1 MIPLQRCLES
11 AGNPETSPTRKPQST
26 LRKPFRARPAKTG
39 AAWRGVLHAVGPALG
54 WAVSLAGCVAERPV
68 VRAGAEGPVPEA
80 GLAVKN
86 LQRDGHIL
94 IGGEVAPAG
103 LEDLYRAGV
112 RTIIDVRNEPGPMA
126 AEAERARP
134 LGMNYVAVPMVSN
147 AMTAEQA
154 RAILEAM
161 SRHKKGDVLIHCG
174 SGNRAAGAYG
184 LYLGATGQC
193 PVQEALERAKTAGLR
208 NDELVRAV
216 RAHLTTGPSGETTTR
231 PSQ

>member
-1 MIPLQRCLES
+1 MPHHRCQES
-11 AGNPETSPTRKPQST
+11 VGNPETSPTHKLHSAFRKPV
-26 LRKPFRARPAKTG
+26 RARPTTAG
-39 AAWRGVLHAVGPALG
+39 AAWRGVLLVVGPALG
-54 WAVSLAGCVAERPV
+54 WAVSLAGCAEDRPV
-68 VRAGAEGPVPEA
+68 VRAGAEGPAPEA

-94 IGGEVAPAG
+94 IGGEVGPAG

-126 AEAERARP
+126 AEAQRARG
-134 LGMNYVAVPMVSN
+134 LGMNYVAVPMASN
-147 AMTAEQA
+147 AMTADQA

-161 SRHKKGDVLIHCG
+161 NRHRQGDVLIHCG

-193 PVQEALERAKTAGLR
+193 PVQEALERAKKAGLR
-208 NDELVRAV
+208 NDELARAV
-216 RAHLTTGPSGETTTR
+216 RAHLATRPAGETSTR